1 VISIVRKDLLEKE
14 LEFYKKTRIELK
26 PVKFNKNKFYNLAK
40 KYKYSS
46 MTENSYC
53 CYGEEKLCW
62 QELIEE
68 GNWDLT
74 QIRITDIIKTTL
86 KEIKHIARDRSQ
98 GNRCYMYKSK
108 DECLLFIYARDTEI
122 ETDYHIWFSNKKL
135 D

>member
-1 VISIVRKDLLEKE
+1 MIKIVRKDLLNIE
-14 LEFYKKTRIELK
+14 LDFYKKIGAELK
-26 PVKFNKNKFYNLAK
+26 PVKFNKNKFHNLAK

-74 QIRITDIIKTTL
+74 QIRVTDIIKSIF
-86 KEIKHIARDRSQ
+86 KNIKHIARDRSQ
-98 GNRCYMYKSK
+98 GDRCYMYKSK
-108 DECLLFIYARDTEI
+108 DECYIFIYARDTELQ
-122 ETDYHIWFSNKKL
+122 TDYNISFSNKRF
-135 D
+135 